1 MASQAFIDFCGKAA
15 DDADLA
21 KKIEA
26 VQTPADLIALGAASG
41 FVFSEEELKQGAQS
55 AAEQEE
61 RELSEG
67 ELTAVSGGWFFS
79 ALKLG
84 WRIFQLGKKAKWW

>member
-15 DDADLA
+15 EDADLA

-26 VQTPADLIALGAASG
+26 AQTPADIIALGAASG

-55 AAEQEE
+55 ASEQEE

-67 ELTAVSGGWFFS
+67 ELTAVSGGWFFK
-79 ALKLG
+79 AIKIGFAIFRGGRKAG
-84 WRIFQLGKKAKWW
+84 WW

>member
-26 VQTPADLIALGAASG
+26 AQTPADIIALGAASG
-41 FVFSEEELKQGAQS
+41 FVFTEEELKQGAQS
-55 AAEQEE
+55 AAEQED

-67 ELTAVSGGWFFS
+67 ELTAVSGGWFF
-79 ALKLG
+79 
-84 WRIFQLGKKAKWW
+84 KAVKIGFKIYKFGRGRWW

>member
-26 VQTPADLIALGAASG
+26 AQTPADIIALGAASG
-41 FVFSEEELKQGAQS
+41 FVFSEEELKEGANS
-55 AAEQEE
+55 AAEQED

-67 ELTAVSGGWFFS
+67 ELTAVSGGWFFK
-79 ALKLG
+79 AV
-84 WRIFQLGKKAKWW
+84 RIGFQIYKFGRGRWW

>member
-26 VQTPADLIALGAASG
+26 AQTPADIIALGAASG
-41 FVFSEEELKQGAQS
+41 FVFTEEELKQGAQS

-67 ELTAVSGGWFFS
+67 ELTAVSGGWFFK
-79 ALKLG
+79 AIKVG
-84 WRIFQLGKKAKWW
+84 FMIYKFGKGRWW